1 MNFIDSF
8 CSNIKKVIALIAL
21 MLLLTLVILIFTH
34 TSLGYF
40 LVLLPITLL
49 IIYLLHKIKKL
60 DQENAFIYNSVLVI
74 LLFIFILFDLR
85 KDIVLLGCFAYII
98 HLLMA
103 YHLILKPS
111 AITQQQEK
119 NDIESDTINVTGSF
133 ITYADIYPTTAR
145 TTGLKAVLS
154 GDRVLSK
161 KRSVSTANGT
171 STKTARNGRKTK
183 AAEPLNNLRRRSY
196 TWASFFCAQKSGLTK
211 VRPLINDWWRRGE
224 SNS

>member
-60 DQENAFIYNSVLVI
+60 DPENAFIYNSVLVI

-103 YHLILKPS
+103 YHLILKPP

-133 ITYADIYPTTAR
+133 ITYDDTCPDDGEDYGPRRQRYLGTAYYR
-145 TTGLKAVLS
+145 RKYLYQRQMVHQRKQRGMGGKRRLLS
-154 GDRVLSK
+154 H
-161 KRSVSTANGT
+161 
-171 STKTARNGRKTK
+171 
-183 AAEPLNNLRRRSY
+183 
-196 TWASFFCAQKSGLTK
+196 
-211 VRPLINDWWRRGE
+211 
-224 SNS
+224 